1 MKKQF
6 IALVL
11 SLCLVG
17 IAGNV
22 ALAKEGPF
30 DNGGGSWYRSNVS
43 LSTEGSLQLD
53 ISDKKIVQQQKH
65 AVQAEKKQQQKKN
78 NPKAVRFVLEIDQE
92 FTDVQNDWSR
102 EEVMEAIAK
111 GFVKGYEDA
120 TFRPNSSV
128 SRLETLAMIINAQG
142 LKDEVAKYTLSAEQ
156 KVLLDKIPEW
166 GKNYI
171 AVALDKGI
179 LTAEELKSFNPQQA
193 AKRYEVCLYMS
204 RIIESDD
211 SKKSTETKVFTDEE
225 QIPAHSAKYVR
236 QMYMNGIIKGYPD
249 GSFQPMKAVKR
260 NELVTMLNKL
270 DDTYI
275 KGFEGS
281 TIKGTINSVMVV
293 EGGYKITI
301 ETQKGETVEVKTNSN
316 TKMIYQ
322 GKMLDTNITIK
333 SSQQVKVLLDE
344 NGNAVLVRVSDA
356 ITTSTDDDDDDDDD
370 DD

>member
-1 MKKQF
+1 
-6 IALVL
+6 
-11 SLCLVG
+11 
-17 IAGNV
+17 
-22 ALAKEGPF
+22 
-30 DNGGGSWYRSNVS
+30 
-43 LSTEGSLQLD
+43 
-53 ISDKKIVQQQKH
+53 
-65 AVQAEKKQQQKKN
+65 
-78 NPKAVRFVLEIDQE
+78 
-92 FTDVQNDWSR
+92 
-102 EEVMEAIAK
+102 
-111 GFVKGYEDA
+111 
-120 TFRPNSSV
+120 
-128 SRLETLAMIINAQG
+128 
-142 LKDEVAKYTLSAEQ
+142 
-156 KVLLDKIPEW
+156 
-166 GKNYI
+166 
-171 AVALDKGI
+171 
-179 LTAEELKSFNPQQA
+179 
-193 AKRYEVCLYMS
+193 MS